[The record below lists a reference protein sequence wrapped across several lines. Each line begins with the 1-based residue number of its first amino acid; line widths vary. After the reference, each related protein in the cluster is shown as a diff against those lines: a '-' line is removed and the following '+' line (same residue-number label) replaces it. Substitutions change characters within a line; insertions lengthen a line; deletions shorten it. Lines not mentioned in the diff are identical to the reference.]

1 VTASLFL
8 QSWTH
13 DLELASCLLPAAT
26 GSWVSKRLVQFFPFP
41 LGFILILFYSCY
53 RRDDGGIKKLAFLYL
68 FCVACCLAVGVGLLI
83 SGEKYCAQL
92 MAIAISSEE
101 RRMNRLDA
109 LRGQLSESINSY
121 VEETETHG

>member
-53 RRDDGGIKKLAFLYL
+53 RRDDGETKKLVVFVG
-68 FCVACCLAVGVGLLI
+68 VAYCLAVGDGLLM
-83 SGEKYCAQL
+83 SGEKCCAEL
-92 MAIAISSEE
+92 IAIAISSEE

-109 LRGQLSESINSY
+109 PRGQLNESINIY
-121 VEETETHG
+121 LQ